1 MEALIPDLRI
11 LVPQLALFFIAYFLL
26 STILFKPYLE
36 LLAARDARSFG
47 ASDELT
53 TLKAEAEALQAE
65 VEAAL
70 VGARDDA
77 AAAREARLGEARSEA
92 AKIVADAQQQ
102 AKQTIDAAYAATEAE
117 RGALRTQV
125 VGEIDPLVAD
135 LANRLTHPGRA
146 A

>member
-53 TLKAEAEALQAE
+53 ALKVEADALQAA

-70 VGARDDA
+70 ARARDDA
-77 AAAREARLGEARSEA
+77 AAAREARLGEARNEA
-92 AKIVADAQQQ
+92 AKVVTDAQQQ
-102 AKQTIDAAYAATEAE
+102 ARQTIDAAYAATEAE
-117 RGALRTQV
+117 RGELRTKV
-125 VGEIDPLVAD
+125 VEEIDPLVAD
-135 LANRLTHPGRA
+135 LAKRLTHPGRA

>member
-47 ASDELT
+47 ASDELA
-53 TLKAEAEALQAE
+53 TLKSAADTLQAE
-65 VEAAL
+65 VDATL
-70 VGARDDA
+70 VGAREEA
-77 AAAREARLGEARSEA
+77 GSARESRLGAARAEA
-92 AKIVADAQQQ
+92 AKVVADALQQ
-102 AKQTIDAAYAATEAE
+102 AKQTLDAAYAATEAD
-117 RGALRTQV
+117 RRDLRTTV
-125 VGEIDPLVAD
+125 AGEIDPLAAI
-135 LANRLTHPGRA
+135 LAERLTHPERA